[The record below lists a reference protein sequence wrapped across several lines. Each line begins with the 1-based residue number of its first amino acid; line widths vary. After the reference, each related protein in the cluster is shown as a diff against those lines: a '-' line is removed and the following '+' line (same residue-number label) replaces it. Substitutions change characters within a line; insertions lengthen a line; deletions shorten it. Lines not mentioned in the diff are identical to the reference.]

1 MKLRYGHFAAAGSAI
16 ALAVALTAPA
26 KAADDVTLRLDW
38 VLGGYHAIWHYA
50 RDQGVFKKN
59 GINISLKEGRGSM
72 TTSQTVGNQ
81 SDEFGTADGGA
92 MMVLRSKGL
101 KTKMVA
107 GYLRTGPSALIFP
120 KAKGWKSWKDVN
132 NARIADSAG
141 GNTIFLFKAVQK
153 AMGLKGNKVVLVAPP
168 AKVSS
173 VLSGKADG
181 TNSFG
186 FLQKPIMESKGT
198 PAEYLSFASAGIN
211 VPGLAIIAH
220 EDLIT
225 KKKDL
230 VARMVASVQEAMK
243 IVQENPEAAIDALI
257 KEKPTINRKVHLAI
271 LKSSFDLFH
280 SAASKGKPLGYIPP
294 SDIENAQNILV
305 EYEQIAKKA
314 PTSDYFTNEFIK

>member
-1 MKLRYGHFAAAGSAI
+1 MKSIRKALLVAGAVG
-16 ALAVALTAPA
+16 ALGTTQAQ
-26 KAADDVTLRLDW
+26 AADEVTLRLDW
-38 VLGGYHAIWHYA
+38 VLGGYHAVWHYA
-50 RDQGVFKKN
+50 KEKGVFAKN
-59 GINISLKEGRGSM
+59 GINVNLREGRGSM

-101 KTKMVA
+101 KVKMVA

-120 KAKGWKSWKDVN
+120 KSKGWKTWKDVN
-132 NARIADSAG
+132 NAKIADSAG

-153 AMGLKGNKVVLVAPP
+153 AMGLKGNKTILVAPP

-198 PAEYLSFASAGIN
+198 PAEYLSFADAGIN
-211 VPGLAIIAH
+211 VPGLAIIAN
-220 EDLIT
+220 EE
-225 KKKDL
+225 L
-230 VARMVASVQEAMK
+230 VATKGNLVGRMVASAQEAMK
-243 IVQENPEAAIDALI
+243 IVQENPEAAIDALR
-257 KEKPTINRKVHLAI
+257 KVKPTLNRDVHLAI
-271 LKSSFDLFH
+271 LKSSFALYH
-280 SAASKGKPLGYIPP
+280 SAASKGKPLGWIPP

-305 EYEQIAKKA
+305 EYEQIKTKA
-314 PTSDYFTNEFIK
+314 PTSDYFTNQFIK

>member
-1 MKLRYGHFAAAGSAI
+1 MRPTIKTIVTAG
-16 ALAVALTAPA
+16 ALATLFVAPA

-38 VLGGYHAIWHYA
+38 VLGGYHAVWHYA
-50 RDQGVFKKN
+50 KDKGVFAKH
-59 GINISLKEGRGSM
+59 GINLNLREGRGSM

-132 NARIADSAG
+132 NAKIADSAG
-141 GNTIFLFKAVQK
+141 GSTIFLFKAVQK
-153 AMGLKGNKVVLVAPP
+153 AMGISGNKIILVAPP

-198 PAEYLSFASAGIN
+198 PAEYLSFASAGVN
-211 VPGLAIIAH
+211 VPGLALIAH
-220 EDLIT
+220 EDLI
-225 KKKDL
+225 KNKGDM
-230 VARMVASVQEAMK
+230 VGRMVAATQEALK
-243 IVQENPEAAIDALI
+243 IVQENPGAAIDALR
-257 KEKPTINRKVHLAI
+257 KAKPTLNREVHLAI
-271 LKSSFDLFH
+271 LKSSFDLYH
-280 SAASKGKPLGYIPP
+280 SAASKGKPLGWIPP
-294 SDIENAQNILV
+294 KDIENAQNILH
-305 EYEQIAKKA
+305 EYEQIKTKA
-314 PTSDYFTNEFIK
+314 GIGDYFTNQFIK